1 MTEVSVSVPPRWKA
15 CLWLLLLLLS
25 LVVLL
30 GAVVG
35 AIEFIRWRDLW

>member
-15 CLWLLLLLLS
+15 CLWLLLFYLIV
-25 LVVLL
+25 LV
-30 GAVVG
+30 GAAVG